1 MSLAVS
7 AEKVA
12 ALEDLVV
19 VCDEKKSL
27 KRRMEKLEPL
37 CRLRD
42 RLKDLGKRCENGV
55 VSPEKFDIEAR
66 KAHAESEVEECQKEQ
81 QKRHRSVCQIYG
93 YGAQNIVF

>member
-1 MSLAVS
+1 M
-7 AEKVA
+7 VA

-27 KRRMEKLEPL
+27 KRKSLSL

-55 VSPEKFDIEAR
+55 VSPEKFYIEAR

-81 QKRHRSVCQIYG
+81 QKRHRSVCQIYS